1 MENKKP
7 EKLKG
12 VVPALMTAFK
22 DDAARSF
29 DAENTKKLCKFLA
42 DTGVNGLYVGGSSG
56 EMILMSVDE
65 RKALLEAAME
75 AVEGTN
81 VAVIAHVGAMS
92 TADTLELS
100 RHAESVGAD
109 ALSSVTPL
117 YFKYSVREVTYY
129 YERIAAETSVPVVIY
144 NIPGLTGLS
153 LNREQ
158 LGTLLSIPNVCG
170 MKFTSSDFC
179 QLERLIADFPDK
191 VFYNGADEMLLSGLA
206 AGADGGIG
214 TTYNFMPEKFVKIYS
229 DFKAGRIDEAR
240 KTQGEANEIIC
251 AILKHGGM
259 PSSKYLINR
268 RGFEYGICR
277 EPFMPLPEESK
288 AALDKLCLV

>member
-1 MENKKP
+1 MENKKY

-29 DAENTKKLCKFLA
+29 DADATKKLCRFLA
-42 DTGVNGLYVGGSSG
+42 DAGVNGLYVGGSSG

-65 RKALLEAAME
+65 RKALLEAVME

-81 VAVIAHVGAMS
+81 VAVIAHVGATS

-117 YFKYSVREVTYY
+117 YFKYTVREVNHY

-158 LGTLLSIPNVCG
+158 LGNLLSIPNVCG

-206 AGADGGIG
+206 AGAHGGIG

-229 DFKAGRIDEAR
+229 DFKAGRIAEAH

-268 RGFEYGICR
+268 RGIEYGICR

-288 AALDKLCLV
+288 AALDKLVLV

>member
-1 MENKKP
+1 MANTNI

-22 DDAARSF
+22 HDAAQSF
-29 DAENTKKLCKFLA
+29 DAENTKKLCRFLA
-42 DTGVNGLYVGGSSG
+42 DAGVNGLYVGGSSG

-81 VAVIAHVGAMS
+81 VAIVAHVGAMS
-92 TADTLELS
+92 TADTLELA

-117 YFKYSVREVTYY
+117 YFKYTVREVTHY
-129 YERIAAETSVPVVIY
+129 YERIAGETSVPVVIY
-144 NIPGLTGLS
+144 NIPGMTGLS

-158 LGTLLSIPNVCG
+158 LGSLLSIPNICG
-170 MKFTSSDFC
+170 MKFTCSDFC
-179 QLERLIADFPDK
+179 QLERLISDFPDK

-206 AGADGGIG
+206 AGAHGGIG
-214 TTYNFMPEKFVKIYS
+214 TTYNFMPEKFVKIYN

-251 AILKHGGM
+251 TILKHGGM
-259 PSSKYLINR
+259 ASSKYLIQR
-268 RGFEYGICR
+268 RGIDCGLCR
-277 EPFMPLPEESK
+277 EPFMPVSEESK
-288 AALDKLCLV
+288 AILDALKLV